1 MAGPRVAFLGLGRMG
16 SPMAANIAA
25 AGFPVTAY
33 NRTIAKAEELAA
45 AAGTQVAA
53 TPAAAVAEAD
63 IVITMMANADALR
76 DVCDGP
82 AGILASL
89 RPGAIVIDMGTT
101 GPEAI
106 AALDVDVR
114 ERGGVLL
121 DCPVSGSTA
130 TAQAAALTLM
140 VGGPA
145 DAVEQARP
153 VLESMSQ
160 RIYPLGPVG
169 AGSAMKLAVNLVI
182 FGIMQSVSEALVLAE
197 AAGIDRAQAY
207 DVFENSAVG
216 APVVKYRHAN
226 FVTPETAPTT
236 FTLELTAKD
245 LGLILGLASTVGTTV
260 PLSEATLAVTRDAI
274 AAGLGDRDVAELAVH
289 LRRQRD
295 ARA

>member
-1 MAGPRVAFLGLGRMG
+1 MTTRVAFLGLGRMG

-25 AGFPVTAY
+25 AGFPVTVY
-33 NRTIAKAEELAA
+33 NRTAAKSEELAA
-45 AAGTQVAA
+45 AHPGIAVAA
-53 TPAAAVAEAD
+53 SPRDAADGAD

-76 DVCDGP
+76 AVCDGED
-82 AGILASL
+82 GILAAL
-89 RPGAIVIDMGTT
+89 RPGGIVIDMGTS

-106 AALDVDVR
+106 AALDQDVR
-114 ERGGVLL
+114 AHGGVLL

-130 TAQAAALTLM
+130 TARAAALTLM

-145 DAVEQARP
+145 DAVEAARP

-160 RIYPLGPVG
+160 RIYHLGAVG
-169 AGSAMKLAVNLVI
+169 TGSAMKLAVNLVI

-197 AAGIDRAQAY
+197 SAGIDRAQAY

-216 APVVKYRHAN
+216 APVVKYRHDN

-245 LGLILGLASTVGTTV
+245 LGLILALASEVGTEV
-260 PLSEATLAVTRDAI
+260 PLSVATLDVVREAI
-274 AAGLGDRDVAELAVH
+274 AGGLGDRDVAELAVH
-289 LRRQRD
+289 LRG
-295 ARA
+295 RAT